1 MSWLSRLANVLR
13 ASKVERDLDDELRFH
28 IEARIDAL
36 VAKGVARQ
44 AAEAQVARQFGSRLR
59 LREASR
65 DVKIVAWLESLLK
78 DVRFG
83 LRVLRKDLVL
93 TAAAVASLALA
104 IGACIAAFSLID
116 ALMLRPL
123 PVSAPDRLVYL
134 AYPTYEPDPPEG
146 DWFNYP
152 LFQRMR
158 EAGRQHVDLFGIS
171 SPNLRTAVFRDSGGQ
186 DEQVR
191 AQFVSG
197 NTFQQLGIA
206 PALGRLL
213 TPSDDV
219 TPGAHAV
226 AVLSHAFWMRR
237 FGGDPS
243 VIGRRFAFYDGQFE
257 IIGVARAGFTG
268 TEPGRSTDLWV
279 PTMMWR
285 AAAFGP
291 PDGADW
297 SWFRI
302 FGRLKPGVRAEQL
315 QAVLQATFTTF
326 RQEWARTYRPDAPR
340 DRIERYLETPLR
352 VHSAANGPWSQLR
365 RTFERPLWI
374 LAIVVALVLLIA
386 SSNVANLLIARAA
399 AREREMS
406 LRLSIGAG
414 RGRLIQQVLVE
425 SALLASVACVL
436 GLLIAAVVGPAI
448 VNMLAPS
455 TDPAYLDLRLNWRVL
470 AFAGGIGLMTT
481 VLFGLAPALRAS
493 SVATMGVLKGTGGRV
508 SARLTLRPLLALQ
521 VGFSLVVLFVAS
533 LLLLSFLR
541 LTRVH
546 PGFSQDRVLLLS
558 LDTGVIDDDEGK
570 ARVAALQLL
579 DRVQQMPGVD
589 GAALSE
595 WALFEGAWW
604 ASEVRISG
612 REPEAFAPSFLA
624 ISPGYLET
632 MRMRLLEGRTF
643 TVRDTEPDQ
652 PTTVIVN
659 DAFARRFFNTTH
671 VVGRSFGR
679 PVGRRAATSPV
690 VRDGLLPQEI
700 VGVVADA
707 KYGDLREPAPPTVYV
722 PLRGFGTLH
731 VRAASDDPLTL
742 APILQRE
749 IPRELPAL
757 RVTNVTL
764 QSTLIANSILSERLL
779 ALLSGF
785 FAIVGLLLAAIGL
798 YGVLSYGVVQRTRE
812 IGIRVAL
819 GAQPGVIVR
828 TVLAHISGV
837 MVAGIVAGLGG
848 GLFLARFVKTML
860 YEVQPLDALSL
871 ALPVCGL
878 IVVAVLA
885 AVPPARRAA
894 RVDPVVALRYE

>member
-1 MSWLSRLANVLR
+1 MSLLSRLVNVLR

-36 VAKGVARQ
+36 LAKGVTRQ

-65 DVKIVAWLESLLK
+65 DVKLVAWLESLLK

-134 AYPTYEPDPPEG
+134 AYPTYEPGSPEG

-158 EAGRQHVDLFGIS
+158 EAGQPHVDLFGVS
-171 SPNLRTAVFRDSGGQ
+171 YPSLRAAIFPDGGGQ
-186 DEQVR
+186 DERVR

-197 NTFQQLGIA
+197 NMFELLGIT

-213 TPSDDV
+213 APSDDV
-219 TPGAHAV
+219 MPGAHAV

-237 FGGDPS
+237 FGGNPR
-243 VIGRRFAFYDGQFE
+243 VIGRTFTFYEHQFQ
-257 IIGVARAGFTG
+257 IVGVAHAGFTG

-279 PTMMWR
+279 PTMMHS
-285 AAAFGP
+285 AEALGP
-291 PDGADW
+291 EGADW
-297 SWFRI
+297 NWFRV
-302 FGRLKPGVRAEQL
+302 FGRLRPGVRAEQA
-315 QAVLQATFTTF
+315 QAVLQATFSTF
-326 RQEWARTYRPDAPR
+326 RQERARTFRPDDPR
-340 DRIERYLETPLR
+340 DRTERYLETPLR
-352 VHSAANGPWSQLR
+352 VHSAANGPSELR

-374 LAIVVALVLLIA
+374 LAIVVSLVLLIA

-436 GLLIAAVVGPAI
+436 GLLIAAIVGPAI

-455 TDPAYLDLRLNWRVL
+455 TDPAYLDLRLDWRVL

-481 VLFGLAPALRAS
+481 VLFGLPSALRAS
-493 SVATMGVLKGTGGRV
+493 SVAPMGALKGTGGRV
-508 SARLTLRPLLALQ
+508 TARLTLRPLLALQ

-541 LTRVH
+541 LTRVD

-558 LDTGVIDDDEGK
+558 LDTSAIGEDQEK
-570 ARVAALQLL
+570 ARAALQLL
-579 DRVQQMPGVD
+579 DRVQQMPAVD
-589 GAALSE
+589 GAALSQ
-595 WALFEGAWW
+595 WALFEGSAWTN
-604 ASEVRISG
+604 SIRIPG
-612 REPEAFAPSFLA
+612 REPEAFEPFFLS

-643 TVRDTEPDQ
+643 TPRDIEPDQ
-652 PTTVIVN
+652 PTAVIVN
-659 DAFARRFFNTTH
+659 QAFARRFFDTTH

-679 PVGRRAATSPV
+679 PVSGEAAKSSV

-700 VGVVADA
+700 VGVIADA
-707 KYGDLREPAPPTVYV
+707 KYGNLRDPAPPTAYV
-722 PLRGFGTLH
+722 PLRGLGTLH
-731 VRAASDDPLTL
+731 VRAASEDPLAL

-749 IPRELPAL
+749 IPRALPAL

-798 YGVLSYGVVQRTRE
+798 YGVLSYAVVQRTRE

-819 GAQPGVIVR
+819 GARPIIVIR
-828 TVLAHISGV
+828 TVLAHILSV
-837 MVAGIVAGLGG
+837 MALGIIAGLGG
-848 GLFLARFVKTML
+848 GLFLSRFVEAVL

-878 IVVAVLA
+878 LVVAVLA